1 MKDPKFKC
9 KRQDLILHSHWKNF
23 AYFITEIF
31 TEMEN
36 TIIERDNKLGRINN
50 TAEYNSSETDSNK
63 NHAK

>member
-1 MKDPKFKC
+1 
-9 KRQDLILHSHWKNF
+9 
-23 AYFITEIF
+23 
-31 TEMEN
+31 MEN